1 MIFLEAKDNWIL
13 PKYKTPDE
21 KKIMKKVWTKHLV
34 PTVGFTMRLLDEA
47 ALFVV
52 SVAALLDAV
61 TVLVTAA
68 SDIEGS
74 VTVFPLT
81 VGLSFAVPET
91 AASHADIP

>member
-1 MIFLEAKDNWIL
+1 M
-13 PKYKTPDE
+13 
-21 KKIMKKVWTKHLV
+21 
-34 PTVGFTMRLLDEA
+34 PTDGFTVRLLDEA
-47 ALFVV
+47 ALFAV
-52 SVAALLDAV
+52 SVTALLGAV
-61 TVLVTAA
+61 TVLVIAA